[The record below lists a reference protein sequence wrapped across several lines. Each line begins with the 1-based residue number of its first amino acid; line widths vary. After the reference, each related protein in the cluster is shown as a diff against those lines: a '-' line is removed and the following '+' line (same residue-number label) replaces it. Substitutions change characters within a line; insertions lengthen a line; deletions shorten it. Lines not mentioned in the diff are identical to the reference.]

1 MNHNWRHHHHHE
13 TTSSEDATDGDR
25 GVSDEASADDPS
37 ESYESVFENPAQV
50 GTVEFV
56 DLELARIN
64 PPV

>member
-1 MNHNWRHHHHHE
+1 MNHHWSHHHHHE
-13 TTSSEDATDGDR
+13 TTRGEDATDSDR
-25 GVSDEASADDPS
+25 VVAGEASADDPS
-37 ESYESVFENPAQV
+37 ESYESVFENPAQL